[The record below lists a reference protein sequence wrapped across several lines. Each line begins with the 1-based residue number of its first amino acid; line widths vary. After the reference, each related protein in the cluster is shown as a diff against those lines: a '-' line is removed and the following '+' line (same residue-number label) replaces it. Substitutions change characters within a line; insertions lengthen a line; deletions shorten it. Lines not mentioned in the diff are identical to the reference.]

1 MKHDPCQI
9 SLTLDIIGG
18 KWKGSILWWIKD
30 GPKRFNELRR
40 LLPDITQGTLTKQL
54 REMMRDGLVIRT
66 QYAEIPP
73 RVEYSI
79 TELCKTL
86 LPLLSEISAWGKAQ
100 QQLIEAARESYDK
113 ANEE

>member
-1 MKHDPCQI
+1 MKQDPCQI

-30 GPKRFNELRR
+30 EPKRFNELKR
-40 LLPDITQGTLTKQL
+40 LLPDITQRTLTKQL

-79 TELCKTL
+79 TELCKSL
-86 LPLLSEISAWGKAQ
+86 LPLLSDISSWGKEHQ
-100 QQLIEAARESYDK
+100 ETIETARKRYDQD
-113 ANEE
+113 AET